1 MKKIL
6 AQLFLKSKGWT
17 IFSTIPKEIKK
28 AVVISAPHTSGWDF
42 IIGRAAFYSKGI
54 RHIHFLIK
62 KEMFRFPL
70 GGALRSMGAIAIDRG
85 KNNTTI
91 QLVSKMF
98 AEHENFLLLITP
110 EGTRSY
116 SEHWKKGFY
125 HIAVNANVPIVLT
138 YIDYGKKEGGFGPVL
153 YPSGDF
159 EKDFKFITDFYKD
172 MTAKYPENF
181 NLSPQYRKTEGG

>member
-1 MKKIL
+1 
-6 AQLFLKSKGWT
+6 
-17 IFSTIPKEIKK
+17 
-28 AVVISAPHTSGWDF
+28 
-42 IIGRAAFYSKGI
+42 
-54 RHIHFLIK
+54 
-62 KEMFRFPL
+62 MFRFPL

-91 QLVSKMF
+91 QMVSKMF
-98 AEHENFLLLITP
+98 EENENFLLLITT

-125 HIAVNANVPIVLT
+125 HIAVNANVPIILT

-172 MTAKYPENF
+172 KTAKYPQNF
-181 NLSPQYRKTEGG
+181 NL